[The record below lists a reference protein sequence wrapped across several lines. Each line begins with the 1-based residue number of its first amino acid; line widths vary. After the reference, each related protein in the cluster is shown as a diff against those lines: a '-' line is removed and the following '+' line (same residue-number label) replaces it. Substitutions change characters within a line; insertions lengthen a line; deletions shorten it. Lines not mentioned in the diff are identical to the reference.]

1 MRDFSK
7 IADAMINHN
16 KRVHAAVIVIT
27 AFMIPGFLSSLTP
40 IDIEAYNMD
49 SPELEANDVMR
60 EEFSGAGNIWGFGI
74 FVRDP
79 VHINEDPSRISMI
92 EPFPGESRGL
102 NNPIGG
108 VLNLSILREVDSK
121 AEILKSHDVSMYYL
135 NFSSDIS
142 GIPLRGVL
150 DLPNEFRVFMDNR
163 SLVTRDRINPFTLQ
177 WELAPT
183 NWTDC
188 GVLECLSFDDPE
200 LTQAHID
207 LAAHR
212 MANHTRGSFLRYLS
226 VDRAFLPDPTSPVIG
241 PYGGTLQED
250 GTIIADQWGP
260 GRWTATSV
268 WMILNLDRQAMVD
281 NGWTFAWIDARPEF
295 GFERDGLSFSTDP
308 IEYTME
314 QCQQE
319 SQRGL
324 APCSVEWLYL
334 AIEEELR
341 ATDEQ
346 VVTVLLGEG
355 PNVEINRELLS
366 SSFLV
371 GIMGVVVVFLLWM
384 SLRRVSDV
392 LIVGAGLSLA
402 LLWMQGS
409 IGWIWIIGDR
419 TGYQI
424 IARSQFSNLLPIL
437 VLALGIDD
445 SLHALHRYKE
455 ERRNGADLLL
465 SAHMSI
471 SKVGRAIMLT
481 SLTTIVAFLANLSS
495 NIAALR
501 SFGVEAGLGVF
512 SAFVLTGLWVPL
524 LRLDY
529 DRYLDRKGKLMEEKK
544 DLVHL
549 VPSKWLSDTTSYSF
563 EKAPLVAGITLIL
576 TVMAISPMAAL
587 EGDFQI
593 DDFLDPESDFAR
605 GVNLASERFADG
617 EPGYILVEG
626 DIANPRVLEAIEELR
641 RNINSHGE
649 GDPDQISRTPTGQVE
664 LLGLDQIVLGT
675 KAAMAW
681 NITPYQEKG
690 WDPALEDGGV
700 GCNTSFVYNPFEG
713 KSVRLPELDDR
724 ECLIFIYGYVL
735 NYGVPASG
743 GYPEI
748 PAPLVTEFIQTEDEL
763 DPNAHWRTREGGTP
777 NYVRMSMRFGLSDPE
792 QFPLIEPALEQLV
805 LDMEPLANLST
816 TPLHVRA
823 SISDALNDELHPISW
838 AIPTG
843 DPVVRFV
850 AADGMQDQMQG
861 TLALGLI
868 ACMATLWWGYR
879 PDGGIRERAKVRPKS
894 KDLVYSVIASGAFT
908 MISSW
913 IIGWNYIPVIF
924 PLSLIASLLW
934 GRTAFLLSCITTI
947 PIAVV
952 IVWLYA
958 LIQLTGYGLN
968 MITVSIAAISLGV
981 GIDYVIH
988 VIERF
993 REEMEQSSNPSAS
1006 IKAVGGASGL
1016 ALVGSA
1022 LSDIAGFL
1030 VIMQSSMG
1038 FFSTFGLFCAVMIG
1052 LALVASMVLAP
1063 AALRT
1068 MSMTSSQAV
1077 THESSNLSL

>member
-79 VHINEDPSRISMI
+79 VHIDEDPSRISMI

-102 NNPIGG
+102 KNPIGG

-549 VPSKWLSDTTSYSF
+549 VPGKWLSDTTSFSF

-576 TVMAISPMAAL
+576 TVMALSPMAAL

-763 DPNAHWRTREGGTP
+763 DPNAHWRTKEGGAP

-805 LDMEPLANLST
+805 LDMEPLANLSS

-879 PDGGIRERAKVRPKS
+879 PDGGIRERAKVRPKI

-1077 THESSNLSL
+1077 THESSNFSL

>member
-7 IADAMINHN
+7 IADAMIVHN

-79 VHINEDPSRISMI
+79 IHIDEDPSRISMI
-92 EPFPGESRGL
+92 EPFPGESGGL
-102 NNPIGG
+102 SNPTGG

-226 VDRAFLPDPTSPVIG
+226 VDRSFLPDPTSPVIG

-250 GTIIADQWGP
+250 GTIVADQWGP

-314 QCQQE
+314 QCKEE

-334 AIEEELR
+334 AIEKELR

-371 GIMGVVVVFLLWM
+371 GIMGIVVVFLLWM

-455 ERRNGADLLL
+455 ERRNGADLLS
-465 SAHMSI
+465 SAHTSI

-529 DRYLDRKGKLMEEKK
+529 DRHLDRRGKLIEEKK

-549 VPSKWLSDTTSYSF
+549 VPSKWLSNTTSFSF

-576 TVMAISPMAAL
+576 TLMALSPMAAL

-763 DPNAHWRTREGGTP
+763 DPNAHWRTKEGGTP
-777 NYVRMSMRFGLSDPE
+777 SYVRMSMRFGLSDPE

-879 PDGGIRERAKVRPKS
+879 PDGGIRERAKIRPKRQ
-894 KDLVYSVIASGAFT
+894 DVVYSVIASGAFT

-913 IIGWNYIPVIF
+913 IIGWNYLPVIF

-934 GRTAFLLSCITTI
+934 GRTAFLLSCVTTI

-993 REEMEQSSNPSAS
+993 REEMEHSSNPSAS

-1068 MSMTSSQAV
+1068 MSMKSSRAV
-1077 THESSNLSL
+1077 THESGNFSL

>member
-79 VHINEDPSRISMI
+79 VHIDEDPSRISMI

-549 VPSKWLSDTTSYSF
+549 VPGKWLSDTTSFSF

-576 TVMAISPMAAL
+576 TVMALSPMAAL

-763 DPNAHWRTREGGTP
+763 DPNAHWRTKEGGAP

-805 LDMEPLANLST
+805 LDMEPLANLSS

-1077 THESSNLSL
+1077 THESSNFSL

>member
-1 MRDFSK
+1 
-7 IADAMINHN
+7 MIVHN

-79 VHINEDPSRISMI
+79 IHIDEDPSRISMI
-92 EPFPGESRGL
+92 EPFPGESGGL
-102 NNPIGG
+102 SNPTGG

-226 VDRAFLPDPTSPVIG
+226 VDRSFLPDPTSPVIG
-241 PYGGTLQED
+241 PYGGTLQDD
-250 GTIIADQWGP
+250 GTIVADQWGP

-314 QCQQE
+314 QCKEE

-334 AIEEELR
+334 AIEKELR

-371 GIMGVVVVFLLWM
+371 GIMGIVVVFLLWM

-455 ERRNGADLLL
+455 ERRNGADLLS
-465 SAHMSI
+465 SAHTSI

-529 DRYLDRKGKLMEEKK
+529 DRHLDRRGKLIEEKK

-549 VPSKWLSDTTSYSF
+549 VPSKWLSNTTSFSF

-576 TVMAISPMAAL
+576 TLMALSPMAAL

-763 DPNAHWRTREGGTP
+763 DPNAHWRTKEGGTP
-777 NYVRMSMRFGLSDPE
+777 SYVRMSMRFGLSDPE

-879 PDGGIRERAKVRPKS
+879 PDGGIRERAKIRPKRQ
-894 KDLVYSVIASGAFT
+894 DVVYSVIASGAFT

-913 IIGWNYIPVIF
+913 IIGWNYLPVIF

-934 GRTAFLLSCITTI
+934 GRTAFLLSCVTTI

-993 REEMEQSSNPSAS
+993 REEMEHSSNPSAS

-1068 MSMTSSQAV
+1068 MSMKSSRAV
-1077 THESSNLSL
+1077 THESGNFSL

>member
-79 VHINEDPSRISMI
+79 VHIDEDPSRISMI

-102 NNPIGG
+102 KNPIGG

-763 DPNAHWRTREGGTP
+763 DPNAHWRTKEGGAP

-805 LDMEPLANLST
+805 LDMEPLANLSS

-879 PDGGIRERAKVRPKS
+879 PDGGIRERAKVRPKI

-1077 THESSNLSL
+1077 THESSNFSL

>member
-79 VHINEDPSRISMI
+79 VHIDEDPSRISMI

-763 DPNAHWRTREGGTP
+763 DPNAHWRTKEGGAP

-1052 LALVASMVLAP
+1052 LALVASMMLAP

-1077 THESSNLSL
+1077 THESSNFSL

>member
-1 MRDFSK
+1 
-7 IADAMINHN
+7 MINHN

-79 VHINEDPSRISMI
+79 VHIDEDPSRISMI

-102 NNPIGG
+102 KDPIGG

-763 DPNAHWRTREGGTP
+763 DPNAHWRTKEGGAP

-805 LDMEPLANLST
+805 LDMEPLANLSS

-879 PDGGIRERAKVRPKS
+879 PDGGIRERAKVRPKI

-1077 THESSNLSL
+1077 THESSNFSL

>member
-79 VHINEDPSRISMI
+79 VHIDEDPSRISMI

-549 VPSKWLSDTTSYSF
+549 VPGKWLSDTTSFSF

-576 TVMAISPMAAL
+576 TVMALSPMAAL

-763 DPNAHWRTREGGTP
+763 DPNAHWRTKEGGAP

-879 PDGGIRERAKVRPKS
+879 PDGGIRERAKVRPKI

-1077 THESSNLSL
+1077 THESSNFSL

>member
-79 VHINEDPSRISMI
+79 VHIDEDPSRISMI

-102 NNPIGG
+102 KDPIGG

-763 DPNAHWRTREGGTP
+763 DPNAHWRTKEGGAP

-805 LDMEPLANLST
+805 LDMEPLANLSS

-879 PDGGIRERAKVRPKS
+879 PDGGIRERAKVRPKI

-1077 THESSNLSL
+1077 THESSNFSL

>member
-1 MRDFSK
+1 VRDFSK

-79 VHINEDPSRISMI
+79 VHIDEDPSRISMI

-102 NNPIGG
+102 KDPIGG

-763 DPNAHWRTREGGTP
+763 DPNAHWRTKEGGAP

-805 LDMEPLANLST
+805 LDMEPLANLSS

-879 PDGGIRERAKVRPKS
+879 PDGGIRERAKVRPKI

-1077 THESSNLSL
+1077 THESSNFSL

>member
-1 MRDFSK
+1 VRDFSK
-7 IADAMINHN
+7 IADAMIVHN

-79 VHINEDPSRISMI
+79 IHIDEDPSRISMI
-92 EPFPGESRGL
+92 EPFPGESGGL
-102 NNPIGG
+102 SNPTGG

-226 VDRAFLPDPTSPVIG
+226 VDRSFLPDPTSPVIG
-241 PYGGTLQED
+241 PYGGTLQDD
-250 GTIIADQWGP
+250 GTIVADQWGP

-314 QCQQE
+314 QCKEE

-334 AIEEELR
+334 AIEKELR

-371 GIMGVVVVFLLWM
+371 GIMGIVVVFLLWM

-455 ERRNGADLLL
+455 ERRNGADLLS
-465 SAHMSI
+465 SAHTSI

-529 DRYLDRKGKLMEEKK
+529 DRHLDRRGKLIEEKK

-549 VPSKWLSDTTSYSF
+549 VPSKWLSNTTSFSF

-576 TVMAISPMAAL
+576 TLMALSPMAAL

-763 DPNAHWRTREGGTP
+763 DPNAHWRTKEGGTP
-777 NYVRMSMRFGLSDPE
+777 SYVRMSMRFGLSDPE

-879 PDGGIRERAKVRPKS
+879 PDGGIRERAKIRPKRQ
-894 KDLVYSVIASGAFT
+894 DVVYSVIASGAFT

-913 IIGWNYIPVIF
+913 IIGWNYLPVIF

-934 GRTAFLLSCITTI
+934 GRTAFLLSCVTTI

-993 REEMEQSSNPSAS
+993 REEMEHSSNPSAS

-1068 MSMTSSQAV
+1068 MSMKSSRAV
-1077 THESSNLSL
+1077 THESGNFSL